1 MNKLSITR
9 SEVLAVGA
17 WQLVQAR
24 EQIQEDLLALV
35 DTDNEQLNNA
45 ICQII
50 VANFSKFLF

>member
-9 SEVLAVGA
+9 SGVLAVGT
-17 WQLVQAR
+17 WQLVQAS

-45 ICQII
+45 MCQVI
-50 VANFSKFLF
+50 VANFSKFLL

>member
-9 SEVLAVGA
+9 SGVLAVGA
-17 WQLVQAR
+17 WQLVQAS

-45 ICQII
+45 MCQVI
-50 VANFSKFLF
+50 VANFSKFLL